1 MSFTL
6 AMIRSALGT
15 WAVSRHAGRQLVR
28 PVLREV
34 RDLGRG
40 VIVARIAE
48 VGPGPG
54 VKLEG
59 RAVATLAIR
68 GLASRDQRGNCGHG
82 K

>member
-1 MSFTL
+1 M
-6 AMIRSALGT
+6 RS
-15 WAVSRHAGRQLVR
+15 
-28 PVLREV
+28 VLREV

-59 RAVATLAIR
+59 GAVATLAIR
-68 GLASRDQRGNCGHG
+68 GLAGRDQRGNCGHG